1 MKVSLDKKECV
12 DLVIEALTITFPGF
26 NVTTTEE
33 GINSYGKTDFE
44 LTKKEVKND

>member
-1 MKVSLDKKECV
+1 MKISLDKQECLEMV
-12 DLVIEALTITFPGF
+12 LEQLKGVFPGF

-44 LTKKEVKND
+44 LTRKEVKND